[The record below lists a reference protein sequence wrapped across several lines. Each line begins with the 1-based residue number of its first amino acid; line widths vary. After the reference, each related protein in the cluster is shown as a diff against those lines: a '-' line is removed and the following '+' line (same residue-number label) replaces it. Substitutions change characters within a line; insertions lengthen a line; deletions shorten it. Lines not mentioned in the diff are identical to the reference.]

1 MSYIIIT
8 ASSDKTSEQRCK
20 DISEALW
27 TLRRPRAIR
36 HPRDVTNKFCGIVVH
51 NDNRAALTIN
61 EYASIRLH
69 AQLDTTELFESMPE
83 YTDEKK
89 ALVNTLIADNQGGSV
104 IVSEILP
111 DSFVYKTQE
120 EMEEDGWFPQE
131 LEE

>member
-27 TLRRPRAIR
+27 TLQRPRAIR
-36 HPRDVTNKFCGIVVH
+36 HSRDVTNSFCGIVVH
-51 NDNRAALTIN
+51 NDNRAALNIN
-61 EYASIRLH
+61 EYESIRLH

-89 ALVNTLIADNQGGSV
+89 ALVSTLLADNQGGSV

-111 DSFVYKTQE
+111 DSFVYTTHE
-120 EMEEDGWFPQE
+120 EMEEDGWFPDSE
-131 LEE
+131 I

>member
-36 HPRDVTNKFCGIVVH
+36 DPRDVTNRFCGIVTH
-51 NDNRAALTIN
+51 SDGRAALKIN

-89 ALVNTLIADNQGGSV
+89 ALVSTLLAENQGGSV
-104 IVSEILP
+104 SVSEILP
-111 DSFVYKTQE
+111 DSFVYTTQE
-120 EMEEDGWFPQE
+120 EMEGDGWFPSIE
-131 LEE
+131 D

>member
-36 HPRDVTNKFCGIVVH
+36 HPRDVTNRFCGIVVH
-51 NDNRAALTIN
+51 SDNRAALKIN
-61 EYASIRLH
+61 EDASIRLH

-83 YTDEKK
+83 YTDENK
-89 ALVNTLIADNQGGSV
+89 ALVSTLLAGNQGGSV
-104 IVSEILP
+104 SVSEILP
-111 DSFVYKTQE
+111 DSFVYMTQE
-120 EMEEDGWFPQE
+120 EMEEDGWFPDSE
-131 LEE
+131 I

>member
-27 TLRRPRAIR
+27 TLQRPRAIR
-36 HPRDVTNKFCGIVVH
+36 HPRDVTNSFCGIVVH
-51 NDNRAALTIN
+51 SDNRAALNIN
-61 EYASIRLH
+61 EYESIRLH

-89 ALVNTLIADNQGGSV
+89 ALVSSLLAGNQGGSV

-111 DSFVYKTQE
+111 DSFVYTTHE
-120 EMEEDGWFPQE
+120 EMEEDGWFPDTDI
-131 LEE
+131 

>member
-51 NDNRAALTIN
+51 NDNRAALKIN
-61 EYASIRLH
+61 EHDIVRLH

-89 ALVNTLIADNQGGSV
+89 ALVNTLIADNQGCLLYTSP
-104 IVSEILP
+104 SP
-111 DSFVYKTQE
+111 RD
-120 EMEEDGWFPQE
+120 
-131 LEE
+131 

>member
-27 TLRRPRAIR
+27 TLQRPRAIR

-51 NDNRAALTIN
+51 SDNRAALTIN
-61 EYASIRLH
+61 EYDSVRLH

-89 ALVNTLIADNQGGSV
+89 ALVSTLLAGNQGGSV
-104 IVSEILP
+104 SVSEILP
-111 DSFVYKTQE
+111 DSFVYTTRE
-120 EMEEDGWFPQE
+120 EMEEDGWFPDSE
-131 LEE
+131 I

>member
-36 HPRDVTNKFCGIVVH
+36 HPRDVTNRFCGIVVH
-51 NDNRAALTIN
+51 SDNRAALKIS
-61 EYASIRLH
+61 EYDSIRLH

-89 ALVNTLIADNQGGSV
+89 ALVSTLIADNQGGYVS
-104 IVSEILP
+104 VSEILP
-111 DSFVYKTQE
+111 DSFVYTTQE
-120 EMEEDGWFPQE
+120 EMEDDGWFPDIE
-131 LEE
+131 I